1 MVARFSSSLW
11 VRALSIAAVLAAP
24 FVPPMQDEGE
34 GRAVVYVVDRSASV
48 GEAGR
53 AAAEGFVR
61 EAFERRGGTRVGL
74 VAFAAHPE
82 LWIPVGDDRPM
93 PVLSEARDGA
103 GSDLG
108 GAVRLAAAALPT
120 TGQRRIVLL
129 SDGHGTRGDALAE
142 VRAAEREGITVD
154 TVPIGSTTVSEPV
167 VARVGVREGR
177 VAEGEP
183 ATVTAHLRGP
193 AGQSFT
199 LRWTRDGREIQKSA
213 ITFDP
218 FGVAEATLND
228 PRPGSGVHVY
238 EAALLTG
245 SADGASVLYGDGK
258 RGLAAVSVGGKPR
271 VLVLTIDG
279 ACPGILDD
287 ALARAEVDKQIVTL
301 GDQPFPDAATLSGA
315 DLVVLADVPLAPTSD
330 AATSSGLTPKNQEA
344 LIDFAQKGGGV
355 LVTGG
360 AFGFSPEY
368 GAAPLARMLPV
379 EIEDQGQVEDPKVA
393 MAIMLDRS
401 GSMGAMVGTHTK
413 IQLAVEAALAA
424 ASTLRPDDILALGSV
439 DEKTHWNEP
448 LGPVSDLDGRKAQ
461 IRAID
466 AGGGGIYVYT
476 ALADAYGV
484 LKGAGAAVR
493 HVILFSDTA
502 DSEEQTESCYYTA
515 CGSEPRTAIGL
526 AELARKTG
534 ITTSVVGIGLES
546 DSDTE
551 FLRKLAAASGG
562 RFYLTSDASDL
573 RRIFISEARVAAR
586 SNLREG
592 PVAVRVSE
600 AHPILAGVDLT
611 AMPALGGFVEAK
623 RRPLTDNALVT
634 RDDDKPILSS
644 WRYGLGQVV
653 ALTTDLRG
661 DWKGSWS
668 HFAGAGQVLRQAV
681 RFAMRRHGSA
691 GADLR
696 VAVHERSAEATLDLS
711 EPAGEPA
718 ELPTQV
724 EAYAFAED
732 GSMHAVPTSFERA
745 APGRWTVRARMH
757 GEPFV
762 ILRARDAGGGLVAE
776 AIGASDSA
784 GELAS
789 LGADERALRDLA
801 REGSG
806 VFSPEPTD
814 TLRAEGPVRGE
825 PVPLWPF
832 VLLLAAA
839 LVCVDLWL
847 RRLGRKRAPYTLP
860 ALDLAPTLPI
870 VDEPLDDAPAQAA

>member
-1 MVARFSSSLW
+1 MAARFSSSLW
-11 VRALSIAAVLAAP
+11 VRGLSIAAVLAAP
-24 FVPPMQDEGE
+24 LVPPMRDGGE

-53 AAAEGFVR
+53 SAEESFVR
-61 EAFERRGGTRVGL
+61 EAFQKRGETQVGL

-82 LWIPVGDDRPM
+82 LIIPVGADRPV
-93 PVLSEARDGA
+93 PYLSEARDGA

-108 GAVRLAAAALPT
+108 GAVRLAAAALPGV
-120 TGQRRIVLL
+120 GQRRIVLL
-129 SDGHGTRGDALAE
+129 SDGQATRGDALAE
-142 VRAAEREGITVD
+142 VRAAEREGILVD
-154 TVPIGSTTVSEPV
+154 TVPVGATTVSEPV
-167 VARVGVREGR
+167 VARVNVREGR

-193 AGQSFT
+193 SGQSAT
-199 LRWTRDGREIQKSA
+199 LRWTRDGREIRKSQ
-213 ITFDP
+213 ISFDP

-228 PRPGSGVHVY
+228 PHPGSGVHVY

-245 SADGASVLYGDGK
+245 ASDAASVLYGDGK

-287 ALARAEVDKQIVTL
+287 ALARAEVDKQVVTL
-301 GDQPFPDAATLSGA
+301 GDQPFPDAATLAGA
-315 DLVVLADVPLAPTSD
+315 DLVVLADVPLAPVSD
-330 AATSSGLTPKNQEA
+330 AEAASGLTPKNQEA

-439 DEKTHWNEP
+439 DEKTHWNQP
-448 LGPVSDLDGRKAQ
+448 LGPVSGLEARKSQ
-461 IRAID
+461 IRSID
-466 AGGGGIYVYT
+466 SGGGGIYVYT
-476 ALADAYGV
+476 ALADAYGA
-484 LKGAGAAVR
+484 LKGAGTAVR

-515 CGSEPRTAIGL
+515 CGSEPRSAIAL

-534 ITTSVVGIGLES
+534 ITTSVVGIGLET
-546 DSDTE
+546 DSDTD

-562 RFYLTSDASDL
+562 RFYLTSDAADL

-592 PVAVRVSE
+592 PVPVRVSE
-600 AHPILAGVDLT
+600 AHPILAGVDVS
-611 AMPALGGFVEAK
+611 AMPALGGFVETR
-623 RRPLTDNALVT
+623 RRPLSDIALVT
-634 RDDDKPILSS
+634 RDDDKPILAS

-681 RFAMRRHGSA
+681 RFSMRRHGAA

-696 VAVHERSAEATLDLS
+696 VALHERSAEATLDLS
-711 EPAGEPA
+711 EAAGDPGEAPA
-718 ELPTQV
+718 LV
-724 EAYAFAED
+724 EAQAFAED
-732 GSMHAVPTSFERA
+732 GTMHTVPAALERS
-745 APGRWTVRARMH
+745 APGRWTVRAKMH

-776 AIGASDSA
+776 AIGVSDAS

-789 LGADERALRDLA
+789 LGADDRALRDLA
-801 REGSG
+801 SEGGG
-806 VFSPEPTD
+806 VFRPEPAD
-814 TLRAEGPVRGE
+814 TLRVEGPVRGQ

-847 RRLGRKRAPYTLP
+847 RRLGRKRAAYALP
-860 ALDLAPTLPI
+860 VLEFSQAPAI
-870 VDEPLDDAPAQAA
+870 VAPAIEAPAQAA